1 MLRKGNALCA
11 LWCVAHSYFIMDH
24 TRRFMIVIDGVIYLL
39 VFSSGVFLLAV
50 TSGVESP
57 H

>member
-1 MLRKGNALCA
+1 MLFVLCGVSHTAALSWIIQGG
-11 LWCVAHSYFIMDH
+11 L
-24 TRRFMIVIDGVIYLL
+24 VIDGVIYLL